1 MKKNFYYLFSLLFI
15 SMFLISCEATQE
27 ITPTDNSTSGIVSRS
42 DVPTPEPN
50 LRSFTLNITG
60 GDYSVGIIN
69 KFNNPPTVT
78 IVSASMC
85 PYNYIYEIPNNIVTP
100 KYDDIEIIATN
111 LSMRHIDG
119 FCDEYGCYKHA
130 GTYHY
135 GVFWQ
140 NAQNITALFSPTTWR
155 PDPLPPGVDEE
166 GGSGEIP
173 SLSEYA
179 DVSITV
185 EAPNINVTADY
196 INRYDTFVQ
205 TAIAGVTVLNQ
216 IKVSYGVN
224 LELYNTNSGYTKV
237 HFYDGKSTSDVLIPP
252 FSSITQKI
260 VPTSATYYYRIY

>member
-15 SMFLISCEATQE
+15 NMFLISCEATQE

-42 DVPTPEPN
+42 DVPTPGTSPK
-50 LRSFTLNITG
+50 SFTLNITG
-60 GDYSVGIIN
+60 GNYSVGIIN
-69 KFNNPPTVT
+69 RFNDPPTVT
-78 IVSASMC
+78 IVSPSMC
-85 PYNYIYEIPNNIVTP
+85 PYSYYYQIPNNVTP
-100 KYDDIEIIATN
+100 NVFDVEIIATN
-111 LSMRHIDG
+111 QSMRYIAG
-119 FCDEYGCYKHA
+119 FCDEDGCYSHA
-130 GTYHY
+130 DTYHY
-135 GVFWQ
+135 AVCGSS
-140 NAQNITALFSPTTWR
+140 AQNITAVFDPTNWR

-179 DVSITV
+179 NVSITV